1 MVRTR
6 HSRHFFERPDDC
18 PVLDFEI
25 FDTEGNSSDAVVYN
39 ESDGIFTYEGRHFL
53 LDKVRDPQFP
63 SNMNLIGD
71 VFLMDNYRHDGET
84 LIVQY
89 LRDEED
95 DEEEDLL
102 SAECKRTMLP
112 KLQTE
117 DKEKLTSMLNT
128 YGSELAKEATEVN
141 EKIQRMKTLMEAFSK
156 DVDDMFPGIQ
166 FKEDLRVNLP
176 KPYSKK
182 MQDMEKEI
190 LSLVQAA
197 NNLAAEKPF
206 SKKRKASD

>member
-1 MVRTR
+1 MGRTR
-6 HSRHFFERPDDC
+6 HSRHSFERPDDC

-39 ESDGIFTYEGRHFL
+39 ESDGIFTYKGKHFL

-71 VFLMDNYRHDGET
+71 VFLMDNYRGGGET

-89 LRDEED
+89 LLDEED
-95 DEEEDLL
+95 DEVEDLL
-102 SAECKRTMLP
+102 SAECKLTVLS
-112 KLQTE
+112 KLQT
-117 DKEKLTSMLNT
+117 
-128 YGSELAKEATEVN
+128 
-141 EKIQRMKTLMEAFSK
+141 
-156 DVDDMFPGIQ
+156 
-166 FKEDLRVNLP
+166 
-176 KPYSKK
+176 
-182 MQDMEKEI
+182 EKEI
-190 LSLVQAA
+190 LSPVQAA

>member
-6 HSRHFFERPDDC
+6 RSRHFFERPDDC
-18 PVLDFEI
+18 PVLYFEI

-71 VFLMDNYRHDGET
+71 VFLVGNYRHGGET

-89 LRDEED
+89 LLDEED

-102 SAECKRTMLP
+102 SAECKRTVLP

-117 DKEKLTSMLNT
+117 DKVKLTSMLNT

-141 EKIQRMKTLMEAFSK
+141 EKIQHMKTLMEAFSK
-156 DVDDMFPGIQ
+156 DVVDMFPGFQ
-166 FKEDLRVNLP
+166 FKGDVDVILP
-176 KPYSKK
+176 NPHSIG
-182 MQDMEKEI
+182 MQGMEKEI